1 MIMEKTWNTIRQ
13 EVRKGKDME
22 QNLPIYLGKLSSMYF
37 RFAAYNLSMNYPML
51 AEMCADGTFALK
63 ADAKGCLKTYKALL
77 ESLLLEEFESKK
89 WEKDVNALIKLRE
102 TIIHRMDALTA
113 YTDFFSIYQFVLKR
127 MEPEMLGQVE
137 AVDEEQEINAI
148 LAMLFQD
155 NDSALIKER
164 LRLIVSEL
172 PVRMTKGKFFE
183 YIENAFSL
191 YKDADKE
198 SVDLFVY
205 MLRSAA
211 GLYRPQEMG
220 KLLVLKNYMEKLES
234 TDLTEL
240 NPKDY
245 KALAGGMEKV
255 TKEIVAASDYYC
267 QLQDC
272 INALL
277 VCAMLRPYADGE
289 AKQEAETC
297 KEIIRYSLQEDFSE
311 ETVEKMDMLFV
322 GFEGK
327 MEELILALDRE
338 TETIES
344 LKEQQALLQAGM
356 AEKQYEALLAAQR
369 LQAASRFAELQAP
382 EKNVEDGAAYL
393 KEQKRAFLEELEAAF
408 AETPRVLNRARMAM
422 LLKELPLFRTQQ
434 EIMEYIRSAI
444 SSCKDAGERMV
455 SVREIKEQLA
465 DL

>member
-1 MIMEKTWNTIRQ
+1 MEKTWNTLRQ

-22 QNLPIYLGKLSSMYF
+22 QNVPAYLGKLSSMYF
-37 RFAAYNLSMNYPML
+37 RFAAYNLSMNYPMF
-51 AEMCADGTFALK
+51 AEMCADGTFSLK
-63 ADAKGCLKTYKALL
+63 ADAKGCLKTYKMLL
-77 ESLLLEEFESKK
+77 ESLLLEEFESKR
-89 WEKDVNALIKLRE
+89 WEKDTNALMKLRE
-102 TIIHRMDALTA
+102 TMIHRMDALTA
-113 YTDFFSIYQFVLKR
+113 YTDLFSIYQFVLKR
-127 MEPEMLGQVE
+127 MEPEMFGQVE

-155 NDSALIKER
+155 NDSSLIKER

-183 YIENAFSL
+183 HIENAFRL
-191 YKDADKE
+191 YKDADTE

-220 KLLVLKNYMEKLES
+220 KLTVLKNYMEKLEN
-234 TDLTEL
+234 TDFAEL
-240 NPKDY
+240 SQKDY
-245 KALAGGMEKV
+245 KALVTGMEKV
-255 TKEIVAASDYYC
+255 TKEIATASDFYC

-277 VCAMLRPYADGE
+277 VCAMLRPYVDAE
-289 AKQEAETC
+289 AKQEAEIC
-297 KEIIRYSLQEDFSE
+297 KEIIRYSVQEDFSE
-311 ETVEKMDMLFV
+311 ETLEKMDMLFA

-327 MEELILALDRE
+327 LEELVIVLDRE
-338 TETIES
+338 AETLES
-344 LKEQQALLQAGM
+344 LKEQQGLMQATM
-356 AEKQYEALLAAQR
+356 TDKQYEAILAAQR

-382 EKNVEDGAAYL
+382 SKPFVDAATYL
-393 KEQKRAFLEELEAAF
+393 KTQKMEFFEELDKAF
-408 AETPRVLNRARMAM
+408 SETPRVLNRARMAM
-422 LLKELPLFRTQQ
+422 ILKELPLFRTQQ

-444 SSCKDAGERMV
+444 SSCRDEGERMV

-465 DL
+465 EL